1 MNTLHCCLTYYL
13 LAINAVAFIMYG
25 IDKYKAK
32 KAKWR
37 IPEATLLLL
46 AVLGGS
52 IGAWMGMKVWHH
64 KTKHK
69 KFKYGIP
76 AIQLIQMA
84 LMRICTSNFEN
95 NLLNRNRAMN
105 IDTTNLCSHL
115 QKKLF
120 EPEGEYHAVWQAI
133 QHDDELTAVVRQRQL
148 HIYRCPAAHKD
159 GACLSKKGKKILIL
173 AGKAQPKIIREDKL
187 NELIKKQHI

>member
-1 MNTLHCCLTYYL
+1 MRIIGNLLWWLGMNTLHSCLAYYL
-13 LAINAVAFIMYG
+13 LGINAVTFIVYG

-64 KTKHK
+64 KTMHK

-76 AIQLIQMA
+76 AILLIQVA
-84 LMRICTSNFEN
+84 LMAYLHM
-95 NLLNRNRAMN
+95 NL
-105 IDTTNLCSHL
+105 
-115 QKKLF
+115 
-120 EPEGEYHAVWQAI
+120 W
-133 QHDDELTAVVRQRQL
+133 
-148 HIYRCPAAHKD
+148 
-159 GACLSKKGKKILIL
+159 
-173 AGKAQPKIIREDKL
+173 
-187 NELIKKQHI
+187 KQIV